1 MGKMLLYKE
10 WLKTKGFIFGALGA
24 LALLVFYCLLSIIK
38 TAQINGIESLW
49 ELVIQHDY
57 VMVETL
63 KYFPV
68 ALGIL
73 LAVVQYLPEISR
85 KRLKLT
91 LHLPYPQNKTVLTM
105 YGYGLIVLTA
115 FFALISIVILFVL
128 RNYISAELVSRVFA
142 TVAVWFIAGYA
153 AYLWGAAI
161 CIEPTWRMRAV
172 LILIAAALLLLC
184 FISSTPEAYNR
195 ILPGLFI
202 YVLCGQLLIFH
213 SIKRF
218 KEGLQD

>member
-1 MGKMLLYKE
+1 MVKMILYKE
-10 WLKTKGFIFGALGA
+10 WLKTKGFLFGALGA
-24 LALLVFYCLLSIIK
+24 LALLLFYCLLSVIK
-38 TAQINGIESLW
+38 TAQINGIETLW
-49 ELVIQHDY
+49 ELVLEHNQ
-57 VMVETL
+57 VLVETL
-63 KYFPV
+63 KYFPL
-68 ALGIL
+68 ALGAL
-73 LAVVQYLPEISR
+73 LAVTQYLPEISR

-91 LHLPYPQNKTVLTM
+91 LHLPCSQNKTVFVM

-115 FFALISIVILFVL
+115 FFALISIVIYAVL
-128 RNYISAELVSRVFA
+128 NHYLAAELVNRVFA
-142 TVAVWFIAGYA
+142 TVAVWYLAGYA
-153 AYLWGAAI
+153 AYLSGCAI

-172 LILIAAALLLLC
+172 LMLMTAALLLLL
-184 FISSTPEAYNR
+184 FISGTPEAYNR